1 MNGTGGT
8 VMKKIVKMIKSI
20 INFVIHHN
28 DRSFKLFGEYCDG
41 FTGFL
46 IFHDGQAAVKNAS
59 ILFRGDFVILVSK
72 WHSDEDG
79 KHVDHER
86 LTVNVNEI
94 VKILN

>member
-1 MNGTGGT
+1 
-8 VMKKIVKMIKSI
+8 MKKIIRALAALITWIMHRNDKSY
-20 INFVIHHN
+20 
-28 DRSFKLFGEYCDG
+28 KLFGEYHDG

-46 IFHDGQAAVKNAS
+46 IFRNGQAEVKNAGL
-59 ILFRGDFVILVSK
+59 IFRGDFVILVSK

-79 KHVDHER
+79 TRIDHER